1 VSDLLAALS
10 VLFVVGGVFTLVA
23 SYARL
28 PTVPFLILA
37 GLVVGLLVEE
47 AQLLELAQYG
57 IALLVFSF
65 GARIEFA
72 AVRPVIGDG
81 ELVAVV
87 QVVVVGSLGVGV
99 GVLLGLPAGQA
110 LFVGIAAALS
120 STIVGTALID
130 SESQLVS
137 GRLAESIQFVHDLL
151 AILFVVWVGIEAVTA
166 TAVAA
171 QLGYAVGLVVAGV
184 LFNRLLFDRLTR
196 LTTGS
201 TELLIISVI
210 SLLVTFLAGA
220 EFFGVSIA
228 VGAFAAGLAVRPDPA
243 EQMGMLTGLQSITDF
258 FAAVLFVTLGGLV
271 TLPTPMGVAV
281 AVAVG
286 LLTALVKPAVT
297 IALLLFLGYETRS
310 STQTAL
316 GLDQVSEFT
325 LIIAIEALLVG
336 LIFQSVFDAIILAAA
351 ATMITSSLSGRYDE
365 AIYRTLTS
373 AGLSQY
379 HHEKVDQRSSVPD
392 ELADHLVVIGFGRQG
407 QRLVEACVDRD
418 QPVVVIE
425 NDPALLGVLESQ
437 CDAYVFGDALEPYTL
452 QKANLPAAELVIS
465 TVDSRQL
472 SNRLLAAADGTDLVL
487 RADTTDTA
495 RELLAAG
502 ALYVNVPDRLAAA
515 RLTELIEALM
525 EGEITRQELREWHL
539 TTLSEPQD
547 PRRRRRTVD

>member
-407 QRLVEACVDRD
+407 QRLVEACVDRG